1 MKTIIMILWNVG
13 SFVYNMI
20 KKNTKKYKTVTF
32 RTTQIIRKTN
42 NYTVK
47 F

>member
-1 MKTIIMILWNVG
+1 MKELLILLWNVG
-13 SFVYNMI
+13 SFVYNKI
-20 KKNTKKYKTVTF
+20 KKHTKQYKTITF

-42 NYTVK
+42 NYTLK